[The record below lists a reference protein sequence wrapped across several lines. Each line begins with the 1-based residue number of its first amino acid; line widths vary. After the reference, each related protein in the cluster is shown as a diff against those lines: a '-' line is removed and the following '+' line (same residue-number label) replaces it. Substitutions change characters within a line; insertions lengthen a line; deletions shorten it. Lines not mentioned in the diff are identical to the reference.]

1 MVKLTEWIWK
11 LIPKTRWCI
20 SKWADCDFQGGDGWR
35 ARKSDNRW
43 GASTAR
49 RWREIR
55 LWRWLGWAV
64 VRESEREKCTPLL
77 CSLWVTWCRGVEF
90 PSCRLVLTLM
100 AFFGFLNIYCLRV
113 NLSVALVAMVN
124 HTALAVEPKNVSVNA
139 TDECGNVISRKE
151 KKTKEV
157 NNL

>member
-1 MVKLTEWIWK
+1 
-11 LIPKTRWCI
+11 
-20 SKWADCDFQGGDGWR
+20 
-35 ARKSDNRW
+35 
-43 GASTAR
+43 
-49 RWREIR
+49 
-55 LWRWLGWAV
+55 
-64 VRESEREKCTPLL
+64 
-77 CSLWVTWCRGVEF
+77 
-90 PSCRLVLTLM
+90 M